1 MSETQASKLISVADA
16 YKVLRERV
24 LVKLKVAAREP
35 SFADRY
41 LGMRE
46 RFLKQGVGL
55 VVNSATLADLNT
67 PNPVGWDLLYAM
79 GIGVEMGI
87 EEIMPERE
95 LFTKISQ
102 ICVESGLSLEGA
114 TVSESLLNA

>member
-24 LVKLKVAAREP
+24 LVKLKVASREP

-67 PNPVGWDLLYAM
+67 ANPVGWDLLYAM

-95 LFTKISQ
+95 LFQRFSEKVVQ
-102 ICVESGLSLEGA
+102 EGKGLNDVMVDA
-114 TVSESLLNA
+114 DF